1 MEGCCCSSM
10 LDLLFWCGGME
21 NRITCLQKQ
30 RNSDEKILS
39 MFLRHREERN
49 NKYES
54 EQLSKNQKPSVSSH
68 ILFRTYSMLYS
79 NKQPN

>member
-1 MEGCCCSSM
+1 
-10 LDLLFWCGGME
+10 ME
-21 NRITCLQKQ
+21 NRMICLQKQ

-39 MFLRHREERN
+39 TFLRHREEIGERSN
-49 NKYES
+49 SRKV
-54 EQLSKNQKPSVSSH
+54 KKPSVSPH